1 MLRTSDLLR
10 IVVRRQLRQ
19 LRLGVILSISIGI
32 AMYIGVQVVG
42 KDIEDRVTQDVSLI
56 GNVTILSIEHD
67 EYRYPGAPPQ
77 WFLPGTVERLRRLP
91 EVHSAT
97 MCMRSP
103 HQVAMRVGENVVY
116 LKMYGADPSYWDVHA
131 LRAAEGRLL
140 TAEDEKKR
148 ARVCVLGDKLARQ
161 LFGDGPYVG
170 RTLTLY
176 KDSYTVVGVVVG
188 FMMQGKDDRCFIPLT
203 TASDRSFA
211 DNNYPNCILVRMKH
225 LKDVDEMYAKLPGL
239 IREEQKAPYLRLEYS
254 GESIR
259 TVRLIVGRVHLI
271 LQLGIAAA
279 LGLGCFGIWQSS
291 FASVR
296 ERTREI
302 GLKLAMGAEQR
313 DIMRQFLGEA
323 LFSAV
328 LGGMAGIA
336 MGATMVLSLCLW
348 LGLPVPWLELAVSV
362 PVSLLV
368 ATVVGAVG
376 GTWPSVKAGR
386 MDVATALRFE

>member
-10 IVVRRQLRQ
+10 IVIRRQLRQ

-56 GNVTILSIEHD
+56 GNVTILSLEHD

-77 WFLPGTVERLRRLP
+77 WFLPKTVERLRELP
-91 EVHSAT
+91 EVHSASL
-97 MCMRSP
+97 CMRSP
-103 HQVAMRVGENVVY
+103 HEVSMRVGENVVY

-131 LRAAEGRLL
+131 LRASEGRLL
-140 TAEDEKKR
+140 NAADEQKR
-148 ARVCVLGDKLARQ
+148 ARVCVLGEKLARQ

-176 KDSYTVVGVVVG
+176 KDNYMVVGVVAG

-203 TASDRSFA
+203 TAADRSFA
-211 DNNYPNCILVRMKH
+211 DNNYANCILVRMKH
-225 LKDVDEMYAKLPGL
+225 LDDVDAMYEKLPGL
-239 IREEQKAPYLRLEYS
+239 AREEQKAPYLRLEYS

-259 TVRLIVGRVHLI
+259 TVRLIVGRVHII

-291 FASVR
+291 FAAVR

-313 DIMRQFLGEA
+313 DIMLQFLGEA
-323 LFSAV
+323 LCSAL
-328 LGGMAGIA
+328 LGGLTGIFT
-336 MGATMVLSLCLW
+336 GTCIVLSLCLW
-348 LGLPVPWLELAVSV
+348 LGLPVPRLELAISV

-368 ATVVGAVG
+368 ATVVGVVG